1 MRSRCPSL
9 HLYFH
14 VTRILFSTLQRAFKR
29 YVEELMNLLQRT
41 MLSLSFKQAQRAS
54 MLSLLLAQRASEK
67 YEYVE
72 EYVDTLL
79 STAKKINLAS

>member
-41 MLSLSFKQAQRAS
+41 MLSFKQAQRAS

>member
-14 VTRILFSTLQRAFKR
+14 VTRTLFSTLQRAFKR

-41 MLSLSFKQAQRAS
+41 MLSFKQAQRAS

>member
-1 MRSRCPSL
+1 
-9 HLYFH
+9 
-14 VTRILFSTLQRAFKR
+14 
-29 YVEELMNLLQRT
+29 MNLLQRT
-41 MLSLSFKQAQRAS
+41 MLSFKQAQRAS